1 MEKRGQIFRM
11 IPGLGTR
18 YAIDYNCNLI
28 YVPTG
33 KFKVPIVDS
42 KGRESYIVNYNG
54 QRRKY
59 SSITL
64 RNRAFGCNKNKIMG
78 DIVNV

>member
-1 MEKRGQIFRM
+1 MKREERIFRT

-18 YAIDYNCNLI
+18 YAIDYMCNLI

-33 KFKVPIVDS
+33 KQMVPNIDS
-42 KGRESYIVNYNG
+42 KGREFYILKYNG
-54 QRRKY
+54 QRKKY

-64 RNRAFGCNKNKIMG
+64 RNKAFGCNKNKLIG
-78 DIVNV
+78 DVVER